1 MVAVAYDRFLLQSSS
16 EKSNEVLTMM
26 VVTRAV
32 LNFIFSVFF
41 SASYT
46 PGYVTTYNAFIFSL
60 NNKEGISAF
69 KSKVADPQSAI
80 YRLSTYGPTFGRGYD
95 IFISDKADSNKKSL
109 AAFGLTYPAPSGV
122 QDPLTLL
129 AGSDYFTP
137 DEWEVFYLA

>member
-1 MVAVAYDRFLLQSSS
+1 ML
-16 EKSNEVLTMM
+16 

-32 LNFIFSVFF
+32 LNFIFCVFF